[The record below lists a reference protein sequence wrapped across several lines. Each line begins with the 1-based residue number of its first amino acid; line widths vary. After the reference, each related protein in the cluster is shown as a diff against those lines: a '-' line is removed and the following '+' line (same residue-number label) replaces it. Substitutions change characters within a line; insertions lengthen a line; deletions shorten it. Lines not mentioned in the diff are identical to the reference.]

1 MSQEDG
7 TKVPSLDLVEAR
19 VHLAAAQYHNSLA
32 NGKLVPR
39 PPSAPRS
46 RPASAGARPGAGV
59 VDSPNARPW
68 SAQSVH
74 SCPPNSGSALR
85 RAELLEAQR
94 MDSATD
100 ALAVL
105 LGPWGNCCYQA
116 PPGVITTTLHEIADM
131 LRISATRR
139 DRRKNLVL
147 SSRQKFLP
155 RSPESLERLHA
166 SIIGRALG
174 RSFANVLLLTKVLMA
189 FREALHTSE
198 LHSALTRRTRWL
210 QREKSQVDERCLEYH
225 FYAWLHHSTA
235 NGQKRAAEAEILR
248 GREALVEVYSQ
259 GREELFKVVDSL
271 YNRLM
276 EQRLLVCLS
285 AWRDALRL
293 SSLEGYGYHLV
304 SMRQRTPKRVEDLF
318 LSQVSE
324 VSLLVCLICWAA
336 SVALQRQGRLLKE
349 RETSIQE
356 LEELTEHRQQQ
367 LQRCDAQKEH
377 LSCSSRA
384 FVCRS
389 IQHAERQLV
398 EATFGHWWHLNQT
411 QRRRQQSLQA
421 LQQRKGWMA
430 LRQMVQGWQ
439 LMVWQHRRK
448 NHAMRQ
454 GLRAVA
460 RWEEQQRSAILLEWT
475 RVTRQ
480 RKAEELLRC
489 KGERRR
495 IFAERRFEACSTQ
508 QLCLA
513 WDAWRGSLRSAAE
526 RLARVQRALL
536 VGNERLEAVALVM
549 TLRIFGA
556 WHLSALENRRET
568 QRREVQVRQQR
579 AMSDAANHAQ
589 LALQRCQE
597 PGSFHCRLLCEWR
610 LLVVQR
616 KTREAQRRSSVKW
629 VASKEAHLQE
639 TILAACLR
647 FWHEAA
653 EQHGSQRAKAQAL
666 REAQQEMH
674 LKSLNALRRRQES
687 EDDAL
692 EQLHFSAWHQHLLN
706 VKIAKVE
713 KEKAM
718 ARTFGQLML
727 DDEMLRSRSFYQWRD
742 ALHAARQDA
751 LHEAQAQEA
760 EERRKEDY
768 EKRLQVMRE
777 AFRSSSEALLVSS
790 FLGWHSVARHGKSH
804 SSAAAARERL
814 NLRMSHEG
822 ERFLTFQSFLAWQL
836 HVTKQSL
843 RRKRRSACARIGD
856 QMLDILHLRQV
867 QGLTSVE
874 ARSFQAQ
881 LLELWRQEVLRE
893 QFLRHQRRLVRRGAR
908 RICEESLLPVEDR
921 AVTSHALQHW
931 HQLCIRLSLLRRW
944 KDSRERVPLWL
955 SRQQQQSLQR
965 CLWDVWRQ
973 EASERRSQQR
983 VAASCQNIREVQL
996 HVRDR
1001 MLNALE
1007 RLLEESVKGDLQVLL
1022 LRWRSWSDC
1031 MRWRR
1036 RIKENGYVTSRRCAE
1051 NDLIQWC
1058 SWLFYTW
1065 ATEARERRQRS
1076 ISEHLERQVSGARV
1090 VQSQMTQGWQR
1101 AVAALWRQQITGLQ
1115 RQLQDALRS
1124 WSFRSAWK
1132 KRYQRRLCSLLC
1144 CAHRA
1149 RDLRRYMWRWQ
1160 VMLLQEKSAN
1170 RVERSRRHV
1179 DSFISRLHSA
1189 WLLQQTLTSWQH
1201 ARAYE
1206 ELFRILSDTQA
1217 DLARAAEAT
1226 ALAETAAVAAQQRNQ
1241 QVTVRVLPSP
1251 AWPKPEVL
1259 RPQPSSQITASRCPA
1274 TRFEVEEEASSH
1286 FRAPVVSLQKDIQ
1299 RHYAQRLQE
1308 LQTRGSGQKP
1318 CSFEVNLAQGA
1329 VEAPRPATRE
1339 AWRSP

>member
-7 TKVPSLDLVEAR
+7 TRTVPSLDLVEAR

-46 RPASAGARPGAGV
+46 RPASAGSRPACSAGA
-59 VDSPNARPW
+59 SPNARPW

-74 SCPPNSGSALR
+74 SCPPNSGLSAATR
-85 RAELLEAQR
+85 RAELWEAQR

-116 PPGVITTTLHEIADM
+116 PPGVITTTLHDIADM

-139 DRRKNLVL
+139 DRRKNFVL

-198 LHSALTRRTRWL
+198 LHSALTRRTCWL

-235 NGQKRAAEAEILR
+235 NGQRRQAEAEILQ
-248 GREALVEVYSQ
+248 GREALMEVYSQ
-259 GREELFKVVDSL
+259 GREELFKAVDSL
-271 YNRLM
+271 YARLM

-318 LSQVSE
+318 LSQVNE
-324 VSLLVCLICWAA
+324 VSLMVCLICWAA

-356 LEELTEHRQQQ
+356 LAELMEHGQQQ
-367 LQRCDAQKEH
+367 LQSCDAQKEH

-389 IQHAERQLV
+389 IQRAERQLV
-398 EATFGHWWHLNQT
+398 EATFGHWWQLQQVQH
-411 QRRRQQSLQA
+411 RRQRSLDA
-421 LQQRKGWMA
+421 LQLRKGWMA
-430 LRQMVQGWQ
+430 LRRMVQGWR
-439 LMVWQHRRK
+439 LVIWEHRRK
-448 NHAMRQ
+448 NQAMRQ

-460 RWEEQQRSAILLEWT
+460 RWEEQQRSAILLEWS

-480 RKAEELLRC
+480 QKDKELLRC
-489 KGERRR
+489 RGERRR
-495 IFAERRFEACSTQ
+495 IFAERRFQACSTQ
-508 QLCLA
+508 QLCFA
-513 WDAWRGSLRSAAE
+513 WEAWRSRVLAAAE
-526 RLARVQRALL
+526 RLGRVQRALL
-536 VGNERLEAVALVM
+536 LGHERLEALAEVM

-556 WHLSALENRRET
+556 WHLSALEHRRAT

-616 KTREAQRRSSVKW
+616 KTREAQRKSSVKW
-629 VASKEAHLQE
+629 VASKEVHLQE
-639 TILAACLR
+639 TMLAACLR
-647 FWHEAA
+647 FWCAAA
-653 EQHGSQRAKAQAL
+653 EQQASQRAKAQAL
-666 REAQQEMH
+666 REAHQEMH

-692 EQLHFSAWHQHLLN
+692 QRQHFAAWHQHLLN
-706 VKIAKVE
+706 LKIAKVE
-713 KEKAM
+713 KETAM

-742 ALHAARQDA
+742 AFHAARQDA
-751 LHEAQAQEA
+751 LHQAQAQEA

-790 FLGWHSVARHGKSH
+790 FLGWHSVARHGRSH
-804 SSAAAARERL
+804 SSAAAQRC
-814 NLRMSHEG
+814 HEAD
-822 ERFLTFQSFLAWQL
+822 RFLTLHSFLSWQL
-836 HVTKQSL
+836 QITRQAL
-843 RRKRRSACARIGD
+843 RRKRHRDAARIGG
-856 QMLDILHLRQV
+856 QMLDVWHLRRV

-874 ARSFQAQ
+874 ARAFQAQ

-893 QFLRHQRRLVRRGAR
+893 QFLRHQRRLQRRAAR

-944 KDSRERVPLWL
+944 KDSRERMALWL
-955 SRQQQQSLQR
+955 NRQQQQSLQR
-965 CLWDVWRQ
+965 SLWDVWRQ
-973 EASERRSQQR
+973 EVSERRSQQR
-983 VAASCQNIREVQL
+983 VAASCQNTREVQL

-1001 MLNALE
+1001 MLRALE
-1007 RLLEESVKGDLQVLL
+1007 RLLEESAHGDLQVLL
-1022 LRWRSWSDC
+1022 LRWCAWAHS
-1031 MRWRR
+1031 MQWRR
-1036 RIKENGYVTSRRCAE
+1036 RIKAKGYVCSKRFAQDE
-1051 NDLIQWC
+1051 LIQWC

-1065 ATEARERRQRS
+1065 TVEARERRQQRS
-1076 ISEHLERQVSGARV
+1076 SEHLERQVSGARL
-1090 VQSQMTQGWQR
+1090 VQSQMTEAWHR
-1101 AVAALWRQQITGLQ
+1101 AVAALGRQQMTCLQ
-1115 RQLQDALRS
+1115 GQLRRVLRS
-1124 WSFRSAWK
+1124 WSSRSAWT
-1132 KRYQRRLCSLLC
+1132 KRDQRRLCSLLC
-1144 CAHRA
+1144 CAHRT

-1160 VMLLQEKSAN
+1160 VMLLQEKSAK
-1170 RVERSRRHV
+1170 RVERCRRHV
-1179 DSFISRLHSA
+1179 DSFISRRHSA
-1189 WLLQQTLTSWQH
+1189 WLLQQTFSSWQH

-1226 ALAETAAVAAQQRNQ
+1226 ALAETAAVVAQQRNQ

-1251 AWPKPEVL
+1251 AVWPKPEIAARSP
-1259 RPQPSSQITASRCPA
+1259 RPAA
-1274 TRFEVEEEASSH
+1274 TSCLELEDEASSH

-1308 LQTRGSGQKP
+1308 LQKRGSGQKP
-1318 CSFEVNLAQGA
+1318 CSFE
-1329 VEAPRPATRE
+1329 